1 MLINIRL
8 SDGILEIVEP
18 GFDARVWRSNPVLMQ
33 GFGDRHQM
41 KKLLS
46 SS

>member
-8 SDGILEIVEP
+8 FDGMLEIVE
-18 GFDARVWRSNPVLMQ
+18 PVLMQ

-46 SS
+46 SSEQ